1 MLSPLTKSGVTP
13 GGGGDAARK
22 PSCGELMP
30 KESEMRLDECFWK
43 ERQPALWNLKPSPRR
58 RGEQQAINQA
68 PDARFPRFKARLLG
82 DRSTTS
88 QSHSPSNPTKG
99 NKIDP
104 SCEQKQLAMRKQGWH
119 RRAWALADA
128 TTALQRIDHQIGEE
142 AQGSVIAVRLVS
154 WLNLLRRYHAEP
166 GLHRDRRSGSGSPFP
181 RRSAAIGA

>member
-1 MLSPLTKSGVTP
+1 MNAAVKRRAERNTRARTENNIATIKSRYAMLSPLTKSGVTP

-88 QSHSPSNPTKG
+88 QSHSPSNPTTG

-104 SCEQKQLAMRKQGWH
+104 SCEQKQLAMRQVLGKQGWH

-128 TTALQRIDHQIGEE
+128 TTALQRIGHQIGTGIRHRR
-142 AQGSVIAVRLVS
+142 ALSVLA
-154 WLNLLRRYHAEP
+154 
-166 GLHRDRRSGSGSPFP
+166 
-181 RRSAAIGA
+181 

>member
-1 MLSPLTKSGVTP
+1 MNAAVKRRAERNTRARTENNIATIKSRYAMLSPLTKSGVTP

-104 SCEQKQLAMRKQGWH
+104 SCEQKQLAMRTSPRKA
-119 RRAWALADA
+119 RVA
-128 TTALQRIDHQIGEE
+128 
-142 AQGSVIAVRLVS
+142 SPRL
-154 WLNLLRRYHAEP
+154 
-166 GLHRDRRSGSGSPFP
+166 GP
-181 RRSAAIGA
+181 RRRHYCIAAH